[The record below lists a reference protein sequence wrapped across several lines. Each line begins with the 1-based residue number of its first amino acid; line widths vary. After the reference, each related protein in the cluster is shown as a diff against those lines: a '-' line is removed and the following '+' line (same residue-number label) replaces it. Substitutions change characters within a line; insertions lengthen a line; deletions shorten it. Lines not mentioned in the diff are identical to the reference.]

1 MVRFREIGA
10 TWLKSFNADF
20 GTNIVH
26 QFTVGSAQSTS
37 SNTHPIKWEIFP
49 NPTKDKILIE
59 GFSDEKTQIS
69 VLNNL
74 GERVIKTENI
84 QAGFTSKNIDLSK
97 LSKGI
102 YFVKIQN
109 EDKEYPSNTGQ
120 KWTDEEEKILL
131 EELNK
136 NIDIEL
142 ISVKATTYEKLDAIG
157 NQLAIAAES
166 VVLLKKV

>member
-1 MVRFREIGA
+1 MGAPVHSSGDLISNTQFRDTLTFSPGCYTFIVNDTDEDGLDFWANNDGSGMVRFREIGA

-37 SNTHPIKWEIFP
+37 SNTQPIQWEIFP
-49 NPTKDKILIE
+49 NPTKYKILIE

-84 QAGFTSKNIDLSK
+84 QDW
-97 LSKGI
+97 I
-102 YFVKIQN
+102 YF
-109 EDKEYPSNTGQ
+109 
-120 KWTDEEEKILL
+120 
-131 EELNK
+131 
-136 NIDIEL
+136 
-142 ISVKATTYEKLDAIG
+142 
-157 NQLAIAAES
+157 
-166 VVLLKKV
+166 KKY